1 MATTWGEGGFKKETK
16 NTNRGH
22 VAWSFPGTSTKEKK
36 KETDLEKVIKTK
48 KTQKQTINDIL
59 NSINQ

>member
-1 MATTWGEGGFKKETK
+1 MATTVSEDGSKKERK

-22 VAWSFPGTSTKEKK
+22 VAWSFPGKSE

-48 KTQKQTINDIL
+48 KTKKQTIDDIL